1 MSNGMSTSQRIL
13 LGAAEAVAVVGIGAV
28 AYGAANEPASSATAS
43 APVVV
48 AVPAADAVPVA
59 ATADE
64 LSESSAD
71 SLVSMREEEKLV
83 CDVYLTLADMWGVQV
98 FANIAQAEQTHM
110 DSVLGLL
117 DAYEI
122 ADPILDDSIG
132 VFVDPELQQL

>member
-1 MSNGMSTSQRIL
+1 M
-13 LGAAEAVAVVGIGAV
+13 VAI
-28 AYGAANEPASSATAS
+28 
-43 APVVV
+43 
-48 AVPAADAVPVA
+48 PAADAVPVA
-59 ATADE
+59 ASADE